1 LVVAFCYF
9 NRSIVPPNLSFY
21 MKYSGMVFLLSLVV
35 AGCTEKKAPDAAGQ
49 LKTFVNEMSPSRGRG
64 QGMALDSMSTA
75 SFAAALQK
83 TKDQLIQ
90 LRAIDKTAL
99 TGDDLIDWKFAQSIL
114 VGRELDQEK
123 YQPWKKDPRI
133 YMTFTGVAGF
143 LNGPGDAAK
152 KIEEIEKRLKIAP
165 AQLANGM
172 AQLEAYVPRFQ
183 ELGVFMAEN
192 GFVLFDQEIREFI
205 AKNGAA
211 AERLKAPAADARAAL
226 TRYLT
231 FLKEELPKRP
241 AGNFAM
247 GKDTYNEMLRGQYLL
262 PYDGDS
268 LYAFGWKEFNKTV
281 AELEALARKMDERK
295 TWQQLAVEI
304 KNEYPDPHKMIEVHQ
319 EWVNKSREHLIK
331 NNLIPIPWK
340 ERVVV
345 VPRAE
350 YLRKT
355 SYYGHFNFAKAKDA
369 DSIYTSEMHINPF
382 EDQWDA
388 KKKQEYLV
396 EHDWGV
402 IMVTAPHETYAG
414 HHVHGLYQANN
425 PRPLR
430 RKNSISLFAEGWGLY
445 NEQLFRET
453 GFFPN
458 DKILLR
464 QLQLRLWRNARVIYD
479 VGMHTGKMN
488 YEEAVSLMTDKVGFL
503 RWASQL
509 EVDACSASPGYFI
522 GYFTGMMEIL
532 KMREDYKKM
541 KGDAF
546 TLSEFHERLL
556 KAGSM
561 PTSLMREALF
571 LEK

>member
-1 LVVAFCYF
+1 MSCGNEKPAKNTEEEVKK
-9 NRSIVPPNLSFY
+9 LS
-21 MKYSGMVFLLSLVV
+21 
-35 AGCTEKKAPDAAGQ
+35 E
-49 LKTFVNEMSPSRGRG
+49 FVKEMTPSRGRG
-64 QGMALDSMSTA
+64 QGLALDSMTTE
-75 SFAAALQK
+75 SFQRGLQK
-83 TKDQLIQ
+83 TKGQLAK
-90 LRAIDKTAL
+90 LRSIDTSAL
-99 TGDDLIDWKFAQSIL
+99 KGDDLIDWKFAQSIL
-114 VGRELDQEK
+114 VGRELDQEIH
-123 YQPWKKDPRI
+123 QPWRKDPRQ
-133 YMTFTGVAGF
+133 YMTFTGISGL
-143 LNGPGDAAK
+143 LNGPGELEE
-152 KIEEIEKRLKIAP
+152 KIEQIEKRLLLAP
-165 AQLANGM
+165 LQMANGTKHID
-172 AQLEAYVPRFQ
+172 QYVPRFQ
-183 ELGVFMAEN
+183 ELAVFMAEN
-192 GFVLFDQEIREFI
+192 GFVLFDKEIPEFI
-205 AKNGAA
+205 KRAG
-211 AERLKAPAADARAAL
+211 APAKKLIEPARNARVAL
-226 TRYLT
+226 EKYLS
-231 FLKEELPKRP
+231 FLKEELPKRA

-247 GKDTYNEMLRGQYLL
+247 GAATYNAMLRGQYLL
-262 PYDGDS
+262 PYDADS
-268 LYAFGWKEFNKTV
+268 LYAFGWQQFNATV
-281 AELEALARKMDERK
+281 AELEALARKMDPAK
-295 TWQQLAVEI
+295 TWQQLAIEI

-319 EWVNKSREHLIK
+319 EWVNKSREHVIK

-340 ERVVV
+340 ERVIV

-355 SYYGHFNFAKAKDA
+355 SYYGHFNFASAKDK

-382 EDQWDA
+382 EDQWDD
-388 KKKQEYLV
+388 KKKKEYLV

-430 RKNSISLFAEGWGLY
+430 RKNSISLFSEGWGLY
-445 NEQLFRET
+445 NEQLMRET

-479 VGMHTGKMN
+479 VGLHTGKMT
-488 YEEAVSLMTDKVGFL
+488 YEEAISLMTDKVGFL

-509 EVDACSASPGYFI
+509 EVDACCAAPGYFI

-532 KMREDYKKM
+532 RMREDYKKL
-541 KGDAF
+541 KGNAF

-571 LEK
+571 LQNP

>member
-1 LVVAFCYF
+1 MPMLRLLLFGMTVAMMMSCG
-9 NRSIVPPNLSFY
+9 NQKPA
-21 MKYSGMVFLLSLVV
+21 KDTGEE
-35 AGCTEKKAPDAAGQ
+35 AKKLAE
-49 LKTFVNEMSPSRGRG
+49 FVKELTPSRGRG
-64 QGMALDSMSTA
+64 QGLDIDSMSA
-75 SFAAALQK
+75 ESFQRALQK
-83 TKDQLIQ
+83 TKEQLTS
-90 LRAIDKTAL
+90 LRAIDTSAL
-99 TGDDLIDWKFAQSIL
+99 QGDDLIDWKFAQSIL
-114 VGRELDQEK
+114 VGRELDQETH
-123 YQPWKKDPRI
+123 QPWRMDPRL
-133 YMTFTGVAGF
+133 YMTFTGISGL
-143 LNGPGDAAK
+143 LNGPGEMGK
-152 KIEEIEKRLKIAP
+152 KIDQVEKRLMLAP
-165 AQLANGM
+165 LQMANG
-172 AQLEAYVPRFQ
+172 AKQIDQFVPRFQ
-183 ELGVFMAEN
+183 ELAVFMAEN
-192 GFVLFDQEIREFI
+192 GFVLFDKEIPEFI
-205 AKNGAA
+205 KSAG
-211 AERLKAPAADARAAL
+211 APAKKLIGPARDARIAL
-226 TRYLT
+226 EKYIS
-231 FLKEELPKRP
+231 FLKEELPKRA

-247 GKDTYNEMLRGQYLL
+247 GATTYNAMLRGQYLL
-262 PYDGDS
+262 PYGADS
-268 LYAFGWKEFNKTV
+268 LYAFGWQQFNATV
-281 AELEALARKMDERK
+281 AELDALAKKMDPSK
-295 TWQQLAVEI
+295 TWQQLAIEI

-319 EWVNKSREHLIK
+319 EWVDKSREHVIK
-331 NNLIPIPWK
+331 HNLIPIPWK
-340 ERVVV
+340 ERVIV

-355 SYYGHFNFAKAKDA
+355 SYYGHFNFASAKDK

-382 EDQWDA
+382 EDQWDDQ
-388 KKKQEYLV
+388 KKKEYLV

-430 RKNSISLFAEGWGLY
+430 RKNSISLFSEGWGLY
-445 NEQLFRET
+445 NEQLMRET

-479 VGMHTGKMN
+479 VGLHTGKMT
-488 YEEAVSLMTDKVGFL
+488 YEEAISLMTDKVGFL

-509 EVDACSASPGYFI
+509 EVDACCAAPGYFI

-532 KMREDYKKM
+532 RMREDYKKM

-571 LEK
+571 LQKP

>member
-1 LVVAFCYF
+1 MNMKRRPIILHAFLFAIAFLVLNCGSDKPAEQ
-9 NRSIVPPNLSFY
+9 S
-21 MKYSGMVFLLSLVV
+21 SGEAS
-35 AGCTEKKAPDAAGQ
+35 EQ
-49 LKTFVNEMSPSRGRG
+49 LKTFVKEVSPSRGRG
-64 QGMALDSMSTA
+64 QGLALDEMSLP
-75 SFAAALQK
+75 SFEAGLNK
-83 TKDQLIQ
+83 TKDQLSQ
-90 LRAIDKTAL
+90 LRAIDTTAL
-99 TGDDLIDWKFAQSIL
+99 HGDDLIDWKFAQSIL

-123 YQPWKKDPRI
+123 HQPWKKDPRMC
-133 YMTFTGVAGF
+133 MTFTGIAEF
-143 LNGPGDAAK
+143 LHGPGELEK

-165 AQLANGM
+165 IQMANGAIQLAY
-172 AQLEAYVPRFQ
+172 YVPRFQ
-183 ELGVFMAEN
+183 ELAVFMAEN
-192 GFVLFDQEIREFI
+192 GFVLFDKEIPEFI
-205 AKNGAA
+205 KASGISAKK
-211 AERLKAPAADARAAL
+211 LIVPAKEARAAL
-226 TRYLT
+226 TEYLE
-231 FLKEELPKRP
+231 FLKKVVPTLP

-247 GKDTYNEMLRGQYLL
+247 GAETYNAMLRGQYLL
-262 PYDGDS
+262 PYDADS
-268 LYAFGWKEFNKTV
+268 LYAFGLNQFDVTV
-281 AELEALARKMDERK
+281 RELEALAKKMDPKK

-319 EWVNKSREHLIK
+319 EWVDKAREHVIK

-340 ERVVV
+340 ERVIV

-355 SYYGHFNFAKAKDA
+355 SYYGHFNFANSKDK

-382 EDQWDA
+382 EDQWDD
-388 KKKQEYLV
+388 KKKKEYLV

-414 HHVHGLYQANN
+414 HHVQGLYQANN

-430 RKNSISLFAEGWGLY
+430 RKNSISLFSEGWGLY
-445 NEQLFRET
+445 NEQLMKET

-479 VGMHTGKMN
+479 VGLHTGKMN
-488 YEEAVSLMTDKVGFL
+488 YEEAISLMTDKVGFL

-509 EVDACSASPGYFI
+509 EVDACCAAPGYFI

-532 KMREDYKKM
+532 RMREDYKKL

-571 LEK
+571 ARSN